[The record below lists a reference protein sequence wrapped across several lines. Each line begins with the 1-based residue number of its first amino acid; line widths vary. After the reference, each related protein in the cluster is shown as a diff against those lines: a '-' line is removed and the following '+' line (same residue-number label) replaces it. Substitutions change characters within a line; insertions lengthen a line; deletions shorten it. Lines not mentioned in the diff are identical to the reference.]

1 MMGFS
6 REGAKLVSAD
16 LEQLECDGIHPSID
30 AAYIWYRRAYLHV
43 RTHFAVPPLAGQ
55 RSSRNDIADLKWFDR
70 YPVVRPL
77 ANSLRAI
84 LRRLK
89 R

>member
-1 MMGFS
+1 MMGCS
-6 REGAKLVSAD
+6 CYGAKLVSAY

-30 AAYIWYRRAYLHV
+30 AAYIWYRRAFPHV

-55 RSSRNDIADLKWFDR
+55 RSSRNHIADLKWFDR

>member
-6 REGAKLVSAD
+6 CYGAKLVSAY
-16 LEQLECDGIHPSID
+16 LEQLEGDGIHPPIE
-30 AAYIWYRRAYLHV
+30 AAHIWYHRAYPPV
-43 RTHFAVPPLAGQ
+43 RTHFAVPPLVGQ
-55 RSSRNDIADLKWFDR
+55 RPSRSDIADLKWFDR
-70 YPVVRPL
+70 YPIARPL

-84 LRRLK
+84 LRRLN

>member
-1 MMGFS
+1 MMGFF
-6 REGAKLVSAD
+6 REGAKLVSAY
-16 LEQLECDGIHPSID
+16 LEQLECDGIHPPSD
-30 AAYIWYRRAYLHV
+30 AAYIWYRRAYPHV

-55 RSSRNDIADLKWFDR
+55 RSSRSDIAEVKCFDR

-77 ANSLRAI
+77 ANSLREI

>member
-1 MMGFS
+1 MGFS
-6 REGAKLVSAD
+6 REGAKLVNAY
-16 LEQLECDGIHPSID
+16 LEQLEYDGIHPPID
-30 AAYIWYRRAYLHV
+30 AAYIWYRRAYPHV

-55 RSSRNDIADLKWFDR
+55 RSSRSDIADLKWFDR
-70 YPVVRPL
+70 YPVFRSL